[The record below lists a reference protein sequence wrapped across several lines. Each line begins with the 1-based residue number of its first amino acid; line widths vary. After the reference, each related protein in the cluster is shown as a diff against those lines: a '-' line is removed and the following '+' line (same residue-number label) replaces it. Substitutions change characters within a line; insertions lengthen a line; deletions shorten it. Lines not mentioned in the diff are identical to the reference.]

1 MVPADFAV
9 ASRQFR
15 LGPYRY
21 QETYQVDKGLIDVTD
36 GPGNIAL
43 NGYDFRIEFDKSTG
57 QIIRYSYRG
66 KDLMSAGPELA
77 FGEPGDTSKNDTLE
91 KNRILWDQAVREST
105 LLEYQITE
113 DVNGNYYLSFTKIL
127 LGGDARLFQRFRIDG
142 RGAMLVQN
150 VFVKMQG
157 EYPVMPGFGT
167 AFHLPKEFSLMDWY
181 GREPDAGH
189 EVGVYSDTI
198 PAAGGAKSDVRWA
211 RLTRKDGYGLLIRQE
226 STLFHLITRR
236 ERPEGPV
243 MLSIDLSHE
252 PVPFKSWNF
261 SYRVIPYSSSKYVQ

>member
-1 MVPADFAV
+1 MRISDW
-9 ASRQFR
+9 SS
-15 LGPYRY
+15 
-21 QETYQVDKGLIDVTD
+21 DVCSSD
-36 GPGNIAL
+36 L
-43 NGYDFRIEFDKSTG
+43 FDKSTG

-150 VFVKMQG
+150 RSEECRV
-157 EYPVMPGFGT
+157 GT
-167 AFHLPKEFSLMDWY
+167 
-181 GREPDAGH
+181 G
-189 EVGVYSDTI
+189 GV
-198 PAAGGAKSDVRWA
+198 
-211 RLTRKDGYGLLIRQE
+211 
-226 STLFHLITRR
+226 ST
-236 ERPEGPV
+236 
-243 MLSIDLSHE
+243 
-252 PVPFKSWNF
+252 
-261 SYRVIPYSSSKYVQ
+261 